1 MKFSRPTPR
10 YGLILIIGAAGVGL
24 LSQPAWTGLHAIP
37 PIAPTLAATD
47 DDEDDDDDSATCMIS
62 SLSLITAL
70 GASLWWTSRK
80 PLTT

>member
-1 MKFSRPTPR
+1 MTFSRPTTR
-10 YGLILIIGAAGVGL
+10 YLLIMVIGAAGVGL
-24 LSQPAWTGLHAIP
+24 LSQPAWANPHASP
-37 PIAPTLAATD
+37 PILLTLATTD
-47 DDEDDDDDSATCMIS
+47 DDEDDDDSATCMIS

>member
-1 MKFSRPTPR
+1 MTFSRPTTR
-10 YGLILIIGAAGVGL
+10 YLLIMVIGAAGLGL
-24 LSQPAWTGLHAIP
+24 LSQSAWASLHASP